1 MFCPKC
7 ATQNIDG
14 ASFCRACGANISL
27 VPQALTGQLT
37 EAKSADYSD
46 RFSRRRRKRGE
57 PTLDQGIRSL
67 MMGIGFIVVS
77 VMVDLYSPAGWTWWY
92 WLLIPAFA
100 MLGRGVSEIVR
111 AKQAKGEI
119 KTAQVQPSQ
128 LGGGNFGPTLP
139 DRRTAELRP
148 PIPSVTEGT
157 TRHLGAE
164 APTRHFDA
172 ATGEE
177 KLP

>member
-7 ATQNIDG
+7 AAQNIDG

-27 VPQALTGQLT
+27 VPQALTGQLP

-92 WLLIPAFA
+92 WMLIPAA
-100 MLGRGVSEIVR
+100 MSF
-111 AKQAKGEI
+111 AKGFSVLARLRMASSQNPTFAGPQLNTVRPQDLPAA
-119 KTAQVQPSQ
+119 KT
-128 LGGGNFGPTLP
+128 G
-139 DRRTAELRP
+139 ELMTP
-148 PIPSVTEGT
+148 VPSVTEGT
-157 TRHLGAE
+157 TRHLGVDAT
-164 APTRHFDA
+164 TRKFDSF
-172 ATGEE
+172 ENQ
-177 KLP
+177 KPS